1 MRLLLLAE
9 EEAIARSGKCGSK
22 QEARPADVR
31 VPAREALGEL
41 QQQQQQQQQ
50 PLPALDLALLPVPRF
65 ICMLQDTRP
74 RWPRYVRR

>member
-22 QEARPADVR
+22 QEARPADVC

-50 PLPALDLALLPVPRF
+50 QCWHTAISTSLCTCAADDCSIV
-65 ICMLQDTRP
+65 
-74 RWPRYVRR
+74 